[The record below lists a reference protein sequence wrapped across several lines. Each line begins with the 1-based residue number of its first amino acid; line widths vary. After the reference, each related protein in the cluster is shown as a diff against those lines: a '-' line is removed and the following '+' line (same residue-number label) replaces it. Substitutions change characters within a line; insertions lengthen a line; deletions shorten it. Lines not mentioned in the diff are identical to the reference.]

1 MDCSICLESLD
12 GGVAALACG
21 HRFHAAC
28 LARLAGA
35 TGTSSTR
42 RGALTA
48 CPNCRTT
55 SRVAPPVAS
64 ASFSVGDRVLALWG
78 HKWFPGDVYA
88 VKDGGSAYEIA
99 WDDEDSSNTIPAS
112 RVRAAPLTPTPRDA
126 RPTAVVTPRAATPPA
141 SPMAPAPRELG
152 PPPAPRAI
160 VPRGRSRA
168 RAKTSRYT
176 GVRREQENWRR
187 IWRARISVRGSSVD
201 LGAYDDE
208 EGAARA
214 YDAALV
220 KYRNA
225 PTVNFPG
232 EAPLASV
239 LAKLPDAPPPA
250 TRPTR
255 TALPPATR
263 RRPHVASTSSAAVCM
278 DLLEAAKDCT
288 NMRGLRE
295 PLTSRGFIC
304 GAEQRGAVFS
314 VTVPAD
320 FPCYYDVVGRGY
332 VNQNRA
338 NSLNTLL
345 NYLRG
350 ALALVQNG
358 GAYRTE
364 AEYNSRPPG
373 PVAHLA
379 QPAPAPPP
387 PGAPRRSGRA
397 PAPKAPTVIVDPP
410 APVRRRK
417 RGTDTSQGAK
427 KRKTQSREERRAKQR
442 ACRQARRQRKKEEK
456 VARRQRIRAYAEKRK
471 RRRELEDDD
480 AADVDP
486 GATALSTSPS
496 LA

>member
-1 MDCSICLESLD
+1 MDCSICLDALD
-12 GGVAALACG
+12 NGVVALPCG

-28 LARLAGA
+28 LAQCAAAVGTAA
-35 TGTSSTR
+35 TTSR
-42 RGALTA
+42 RGTLTA

-55 SRVAPPVAS
+55 SRVAPAATS
-64 ASFSVGDRVLALWG
+64 APFSVGDRVLALWG

-112 RVRAAPLTPTPRDA
+112 RVRAAPLTVDVDVPPA
-126 RPTAVVTPRAATPPA
+126 REVRPAAVVTPRAATPPA

-232 EAPLASV
+232 ETPTVSV
-239 LAKLPDAPPPA
+239 LA
-250 TRPTR
+250 
-255 TALPPATR
+255 ALPA
-263 RRPHVASTSSAAVCM
+263 
-278 DLLEAAKDCT
+278 L
-288 NMRGLRE
+288 
-295 PLTSRGFIC
+295 
-304 GAEQRGAVFS
+304 FS
-314 VTVPAD
+314 P
-320 FPCYYDVVGRGY
+320 
-332 VNQNRA
+332 
-338 NSLNTLL
+338 
-345 NYLRG
+345 
-350 ALALVQNG
+350 
-358 GAYRTE
+358 
-364 AEYNSRPPG
+364 
-373 PVAHLA
+373 HLA
-379 QPAPAPPP
+379 QPVPAPPP

-397 PAPKAPTVIVDPP
+397 PVPKAPKVIVDPP

-427 KRKTQSREERRAKQR
+427 KRKTQSLEERRAKQR
-442 ACRQARRQRKKEEK
+442 QCRQARRQRKKEEK
-456 VARRQRIRAYAEKRK
+456 IARRQRIRAYAEKRK
-471 RRRELEDDD
+471 RRRELEDD

-486 GATALSTSPS
+486 SATASSTSPS